1 MRTILAATFIAAGIA
16 IGACGASAAPASG
29 ADLERA
35 GSAASL
41 FSEIRYYRSHGR
53 LCYTKCYREF
63 VIGRRVCRKFC

>member
-1 MRTILAATFIAAGIA
+1 MRTIVAAVFIVAGAI

-29 ADLERA
+29 APLDRA

-53 LCYTKCYREF
+53 LCYAKCYREF

>member
-1 MRTILAATFIAAGIA
+1 MRTIVAAIMIAAGVA

-29 ADLERA
+29 ATLERA

-41 FSEIRYYRSHGR
+41 LSEIRYYRSHGR